1 MNQLVQELIK
11 DLLEQKNQDY
21 TVYLDIDDTLTNY
34 SERLKSMIIDDPE
47 TGEKRPIK
55 ASDTVDNLEFWS
67 SAKWL
72 PGAEEMVNY
81 VKNNFDKVEI
91 LSAVPELSKTKQS
104 ETGERFWNAPILGK
118 EDWLKDNI
126 GNIKT
131 NWTRSGSQK
140 AAFARPNTILID
152 DKPENIRAF
161 QKAGGIG
168 ILYDNPS
175 NVIAQL
181 KYLLDNPAQEINEW
195 LQEEDNLMDEVVNPE
210 GDKFEYKQIEKG
222 LFTYKD
228 SLDNL
233 YFIRMTY
240 QPTDSPYFEIKIG
253 WFEDNNLS
261 KPKYEPNLPS
271 NSTSLDNI
279 KRRNTVAKIY
289 RDEILPLF
297 LQSSKLSNKLIVK
310 PISNSRFIFSQRLI
324 QNNTPKEFNIT
335 TDKDNIIITPILK
348 EAIVGDEVVCD
359 NCGWHW
365 SIADGGDDLYICHKC
380 GYDNNPSKENHEN
393 GWNLEKGVVSLTK
406 YMMDNGM
413 NIKPFPKIK
422 VINDDIENAEKLL
435 GYTAYYNPGEKSI
448 TLYTLG
454 RHPKDVLRSYAH
466 EMVHHMQNLEGR
478 LGNITTT
485 NTNEDGNLPD
495 IEKEAYEIGN
505 MMFRNWEDKV
515 KNNV

>member
-21 TVYLDIDDTLTNY
+21 TIYLDIDDTLTNY

-72 PGAEEMVNY
+72 PGAEEMVDFI
-81 VKNNFDKVEI
+81 KNNFDKVEI
-91 LSAVPELSKTKQS
+91 LSAVPELSKAKQS
-104 ETGERFWNAPILGK
+104 ETGERFYNAPILGK

-181 KYLLDNPAQEINEW
+181 KYLLDNPVQ
-195 LQEEDNLMDEVVNPE
+195 
-210 GDKFEYKQIEKG
+210 
-222 LFTYKD
+222 
-228 SLDNL
+228 
-233 YFIRMTY
+233 
-240 QPTDSPYFEIKIG
+240 
-253 WFEDNNLS
+253 
-261 KPKYEPNLPS
+261 
-271 NSTSLDNI
+271 
-279 KRRNTVAKIY
+279 
-289 RDEILPLF
+289 
-297 LQSSKLSNKLIVK
+297 
-310 PISNSRFIFSQRLI
+310 
-324 QNNTPKEFNIT
+324 
-335 TDKDNIIITPILK
+335 

-365 SIADGGDDLYICHKC
+365 PIADGGDDTYVCHKC

-393 GWNLEKGVVSLTK
+393 GWNLKKGVVSLTK

-422 VINDDIENAEKLL
+422 VINDDVENAEKLL
-435 GYTAYYNPGEKSI
+435 GYTAYYNPGEQSI

-495 IEKEAYEIGN
+495 IEKEAYETGN

>member
-1 MNQLVQELIK
+1 MEAKKLH
-11 DLLEQKNQDY
+11 LL
-21 TVYLDIDDTLTNY
+21 
-34 SERLKSMIIDDPE
+34 
-47 TGEKRPIK
+47 
-55 ASDTVDNLEFWS
+55 
-67 SAKWL
+67 
-72 PGAEEMVNY
+72 
-81 VKNNFDKVEI
+81 
-91 LSAVPELSKTKQS
+91 
-104 ETGERFWNAPILGK
+104 
-118 EDWLKDNI
+118 
-126 GNIKT
+126 
-131 NWTRSGSQK
+131 
-140 AAFARPNTILID
+140 D

-181 KYLLDNPAQEINEW
+181 QSLLD
-195 LQEEDNLMDEVVNPE
+195 
-210 GDKFEYKQIEKG
+210 
-222 LFTYKD
+222 
-228 SLDNL
+228 
-233 YFIRMTY
+233 
-240 QPTDSPYFEIKIG
+240 QP
-253 WFEDNNLS
+253 
-261 KPKYEPNLPS
+261 
-271 NSTSLDNI
+271 
-279 KRRNTVAKIY
+279 V
-289 RDEILPLF
+289 
-297 LQSSKLSNKLIVK
+297 Q
-310 PISNSRFIFSQRLI
+310 
-324 QNNTPKEFNIT
+324 
-335 TDKDNIIITPILK
+335 
-348 EAIVGDEVVCD
+348 EAIVGDEIVCD

-393 GWNLEKGVVSLTK
+393 GWNLKKGVVSLTK

-466 EMVHHMQNLEGR
+466 EMVHHMQNLESR
-478 LGNITTT
+478 LSNITTT

-495 IEKEAYEIGN
+495 IEKEAYETGN

>member
-21 TVYLDIDDTLTNY
+21 TIYLDIDDTLTNY

-72 PGAEEMVNY
+72 PGAEEMVDF

-91 LSAVPELSKTKQS
+91 LSAVPELSKAKQS
-104 ETGERFWNAPILGK
+104 ETGERFYNAPILGK

-131 NWTRSGSQK
+131 NWVRSGTQK
-140 AAFARPNTILID
+140 AAFARPNTILVD

-181 KYLLDNPAQEINEW
+181 KYLLDNPFQEINEW

-310 PISNSRFIFSQRLI
+310 PISNSIFIFSQRLI
-324 QNNTPKEFNIT
+324 QNNTPEEFNIT

-365 SIADGGDDLYICHKC
+365 SIADGGDDTYVCHKC

-406 YMMDNGM
+406 YMVDNGM

-466 EMVHHMQNLEGR
+466 EMVHHMQNLEDR

-495 IEKEAYEIGN
+495 IEREAYETGN

>member
-21 TVYLDIDDTLTNY
+21 TIYLDIDDTLTNY

-72 PGAEEMVNY
+72 PGAEEMVDF

-91 LSAVPELSKTKQS
+91 LSAVPELSKAKQS
-104 ETGERFWNAPILGK
+104 ETGERFYNAPILGK
-118 EDWLKDNI
+118 EDWLKNNI

-131 NWTRSGSQK
+131 NWVRSGSQK

-181 KYLLDNPAQEINEW
+181 KYLLDNPFQEINEW
-195 LQEEDNLMDEVVNPE
+195 LQEEDNLMDEIVNPE

-324 QNNTPKEFNIT
+324 QNNTPEEFNIT

-365 SIADGGDDLYICHKC
+365 SIADGGDDTYVCHKC

-406 YMMDNGM
+406 YMVDNGM

-466 EMVHHMQNLEGR
+466 EMVHHMQNLEDR

-495 IEKEAYEIGN
+495 IEREAYETGN